1 MDREDRTPDRVYG
14 AGGPGCSAGCLCTG
28 PGSAERPVG
37 VADRV
42 ERASGAEREVLLGR
56 VLVLIFLFFF
66 KFFFWLGGIVVLE
79 VLVLYF
85 LLIIRVLYNFF
96 EHFGF
101 ELDLQLRQGQIGFE
115 GHR

>member
-1 MDREDRTPDRVYG
+1 VDREDRTPDRVYG

-56 VLVLIFLFFF
+56 GLVLIFFV
-66 KFFFWLGGIVVLE
+66 KFVFWLGGIVVLE

-85 LLIIRVLYNFF
+85 LLLIRVLYNFF
-96 EHFGF
+96 ELFGF